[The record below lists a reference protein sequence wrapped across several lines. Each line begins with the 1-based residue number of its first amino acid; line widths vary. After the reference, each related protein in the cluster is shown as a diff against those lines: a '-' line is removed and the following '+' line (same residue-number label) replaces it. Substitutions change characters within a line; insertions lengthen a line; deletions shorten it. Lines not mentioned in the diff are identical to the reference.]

1 MLTRQTRLLVPAAV
15 AVLVGG
21 VARAGTSIDLNE
33 VGALLV
39 YSSVQASD
47 AGDGD
52 DDVETFVT
60 ITNAKGDATTV
71 HMSFI
76 NGDSSSNKYC
86 YECDFDVPMSG
97 YDTEMLVLTANGV
110 WTDLQNDDAHYG
122 AGSSQNGQF
131 SARTCQWSEGMLVAW
146 AEEAP
151 GDPDSDNRLFG
162 DEIVVNYTDGYAY
175 SLPAHSLQND
185 TGDPTERSFDFGAG
199 YASFPRVVAT
209 NFLAPTTT
217 DTPGAELVLFT
228 LDFKRQHPP
237 AVDCSVMGY
246 DANENAFSNSIAF
259 GCWERID
266 LCQDLDPEFCYPN
279 LGLDAG
285 GDPHT
290 HGWLSLNCEVDHDA
304 GDGQSSWSDGNVHGA
319 VIQRAAGGTVLRK
332 NDQVAVG
339 ASRPSAWTRLFEAFS
354 QGGGHPVTV
363 ERTDTG
369 TAQGTNDVGA
379 HGLANSAA
387 WARLLFQSV
396 SQGDPSALTL
406 GSPAAGPGPLD

>member
-1 MLTRQTRLLVPAAV
+1 MAMEKVRVLASTAAV
-15 AVLVGG
+15 LLLCGA
-21 VARAGTSIDLNE
+21 ARAGASLDLNE
-33 VGALLV
+33 VGAILV
-39 YSSVQASD
+39 YSSIQASD
-47 AGDGD
+47 AESGG
-52 DDVETFVT
+52 DDVETFIT

-71 HMSFI
+71 HMSFV

-86 YECDFDVPMSG
+86 YECDFDVPMTG
-97 YDTEMLVLTANGV
+97 YDTEMLVLTPNGT
-110 WTDLQNDDAHYG
+110 WTNLQNDDANYG
-122 AGSSQNGQF
+122 YPGAQDRFG
-131 SARTCQWSEGMLVAW
+131 ARTCPWNEGMLLAW
-146 AEEAP
+146 PEQTP
-151 GDPDSDNRLFG
+151 GNPASDNRLFG

-175 SLPAHSLQND
+175 SIPAHSIQSD
-185 TGDPTERSFDFGAG
+185 TGDATQRSFDFGGSYTA
-199 YASFPRVVAT
+199 FPRVVAT
-209 NFLAPTTT
+209 DFLAPTVT
-217 DTPGAELVLFT
+217 DMPGAELVLFT
-228 LDFKRQHPP
+228 LDFKRQRPP
-237 AVDCSVMGY
+237 EVDCSVMGY

-369 TAQGTNDVGA
+369 TAQGTNGVGA